1 MGNEETFDAPVTE
14 EPSPVVTEV
23 SVQAPVKDY
32 EVVNPSTLL
41 PVVDSSLEQAKLL
54 ETVGTSGNSELQRS
68 AMYRN
73 PDQVDFLRDH
83 MAKLPKDF
91 KNSVLNIG
99 PANAEEATAIGVLAA
114 NNEMLDRTE
123 ITYVDVLPAE
133 TVKPV
138 TDLGKNIVGTPIPPK
153 NEDVKGFFFD
163 AGTWHPAKPVQEF
176 VAESIKKPDNF
187 WGTAVED
194 FLGKKKDDP
203 KRYSLVTLNNVAQ
216 YLGQGVAQYDNPF
229 YKPEG
234 DFKSFQAVILS
245 VAEKTDMNGL
255 LFASI
260 SPGISGKPDRSID
273 RRAVDKYLRESTNFD
288 EIFDTINP
296 KAGIYRRK
304 STEPLVLK
312 KQIK

>member
-1 MGNEETFDAPVTE
+1 MGNEESLEAPVTE
-14 EPSPVVTEV
+14 GPSPVVTEV

-32 EVVNPSTLL
+32 EGVNPSTLL
-41 PVVDSSLEQAKLL
+41 PIVDSSLEQAKLL

-73 PDQVDFLRDH
+73 PDQVDFLRGH
-83 MAKLPKDF
+83 MAKLPNDF

-99 PANAEEATAIGVLAA
+99 PANAEEATVIGVLAA
-114 NNEMLDRTE
+114 NNDMLDRTE

-138 TDLGKNIVGTPIPPK
+138 TDLGKNFVGTPIEPPRA
-153 NEDVKGFFFD
+153 DIKGYSLE
-163 AGTWHPAKPVQEF
+163 AGTWHPTKPVQEF
-176 VAESIKKPDNF
+176 VAESLKKPDNF

-194 FLGKKKDDP
+194 FLGKTKDDP
-203 KRYSLVTLNNVAQ
+203 KKYSLVTLNNVAQ
-216 YLGQGVAQYDNPF
+216 YLGQGVAKYDNPF

-255 LFASI
+255 LFATI
-260 SPGISGKPDRSID
+260 SPGISGKSDRAVD

-288 EIFDTINP
+288 EIFDTINQS
-296 KAGIYRRK
+296 AGIYRRK